1 MGIQSAKKFG
11 YRVAAVG
18 RGPENATLAKKLGAD
33 VYIDTAATD
42 AAAGLQKLGG
52 ALVILATAPIGKAM
66 SALIGGLGVN
76 GTMVVVG
83 ASADPI
89 EVPSNQLFLGK
100 KGIQG

>member
-1 MGIQSAKKFG
+1 MQGIGGLGHLGIQSAKKFG
-11 YRVAAVG
+11 YRV
-18 RGPENATLAKKLGAD
+18 
-33 VYIDTAATD
+33 